1 MKNGTVSV
9 FGDTIE
15 RTAKE
20 RAHLIELLQDSQKEY
35 LSYVENV
42 SEAQW
47 NWKPGHD
54 RWSIGENGTLCI
66 SLRQTNRNFNG
77 KDTRIREQ
85 DSEFSFLR

>member
-9 FGDTIE
+9 FGEGIE

-20 RAHLIELLQDSQKEY
+20 RAHLIKLLEDAEKEY

-47 NWKPGHD
+47 TWKPGPD
-54 RWSIGENGTLCI
+54 RWSVGETAEHI
-66 SLRQTNRNFNG
+66 
-77 KDTRIREQ
+77 
-85 DSEFSFLR
+85 FLAEGPFV